1 MLKLYIFFAQ
11 EPAASRREKDAE
23 PRQGGLMS
31 GGLWQAEQM
40 HTFMLREITS
50 LYELPLVSL
59 PPLLVAAAFLES
71 ESTARK
77 K

>member
-1 MLKLYIFFAQ
+1 
-11 EPAASRREKDAE
+11 
-23 PRQGGLMS
+23 MS

-40 HTFMLREITS
+40 HSFMLREITS

-71 ESTARK
+71 ESTLRK
-77 K
+77 R